1 MGFRNNLLRRGIMS
15 SDSEVIVRSALFGR
29 KQLAPVAMTVAATIT
44 VEAILNGLITATH
57 AEGATQAYTLPT
69 GTVMEAALS
78 AFMINDDSFDFNIVN
93 LSAAAANTI
102 TLTAADGFT
111 IVGQPIVHANEFE
124 VSYYLGTGTFR
135 VRRTAENTFVAYRIA

>member
-1 MGFRNNLLRRGIMS
+1 MGFRNNLLQRGIMS
-15 SDSEVIVRSALFGR
+15 SDTEVIVRAGLFGK

-44 VEAILNGLITATH
+44 VAAILNGLIVADH

-69 GTVMEAALS
+69 GAVMEAALTS
-78 AFMINDDSFDFNIVN
+78 FIIDDDSFDFTIIN

-102 TLTAADGFT
+102 TLTAAVGFT

-135 VRRTAENTFVAYRIA
+135 VRRTAEETFVAYRIA